1 MSEDLL
7 GLKLEGVT
15 LSGRDK
21 RIMLTLMELE
31 ELRGEQVDMKEEIQV
46 GYSLTCSESKRN
58 QSTTNFSE
66 KVLLQSDTRENK

>member
-1 MSEDLL
+1 MSEDPL
-7 GLKLEGVT
+7 GLEVEGVT

-46 GYSLTCSESKRN
+46 IAYPAGKKIIKTHFSKCIGVKYKKER
-58 QSTTNFSE
+58 T
-66 KVLLQSDTRENK
+66 V

>member
-7 GLKLEGVT
+7 GLEGEGLT

-46 GYSLTCSESKRN
+46 IAYPAGEKFIKTHFSKFFGAKYKKER
-58 QSTTNFSE
+58 T
-66 KVLLQSDTRENK
+66 V